1 MTHHGF
7 SAGTLNCNQTETE
20 LPDAASCCQLPGAFN
35 STDEP
40 AAWCAHYHGLGWVPM
55 ETLGLALCEGRP
67 VFYAHIIPS
76 GNLTVGY

>member
-20 LPDAASCCQLPGAFN
+20 LPDAASCQVPSTLLMSLLHVRALPW
-35 STDEP
+35 T
-40 AAWCAHYHGLGWVPM
+40 WLVPM